1 MSDKLSFVVVADL
14 DLDNMS
20 GVLLDWDLTEVDS
33 CMRLE
38 GCYSMGAAGDG
49 RAPTEERSWLRSRD
63 F

>member
-20 GVLLDWDLTEVDS
+20 GVLLDWDLTEDGS

-38 GCYSMGAAGDG
+38 GC
-49 RAPTEERSWLRSRD
+49 
-63 F
+63 